1 MQLNPP
7 DIREDFCRNRQKWG
21 KIWLNLLHIH
31 KIFIYICYTVMMVAN
46 DVDRIIRLK
55 RLFDEWRIS
64 MKLHHRLQK
73 GIALLLL
80 LSMLP
85 LSACSEISPQDE
97 ADTTTQGTTVS
108 KEPSQELP
116 PQIQEDPALE
126 ISELMVFNTHGIVDS
141 TGMHCGWIEIHNRK
155 SDAVKLSDYRLE
167 YNGRSFALPD
177 QMLEGD
183 AYVLL
188 YANGKGEGVNAS
200 FTLGSSGT
208 ITLCKGEE
216 IAHSLTY
223 VNRNMD
229 HSFVTATG
237 GETNLPTP
245 GYSEVKAADRLI
257 ISEIM
262 SNSGVTPLG
271 GQLLDYIELYNDG
284 ETPIDLSKLYLSEK
298 EDKLYVNPMENKILE
313 PGEYYL
319 LVRDVNLP
327 FGLSKDGGSLF
338 VTRNDGV
345 LIASATFAAM
355 AGGEVWLHEQGIT
368 TTASPG
374 YPNTA
379 EGHYASICDR
389 KGLVIS
395 EVIASNGSYSKLNK
409 EYYDIVELWN
419 NSDGEINLGDYYF
432 SDSKNDLQKFR
443 LPEITLGAGEYYT
456 FHCTDTAKIAGTA
469 HLNLS
474 SLGEKVYLTKAD
486 GSFSD
491 ALNLP
496 AMPYNV
502 SYGRGD
508 GAMYFFNTPTFG
520 KVNGKGCLTVADVPA
535 VNLAPGEYSGT
546 QKVTLS
552 GEGKI
557 YYTLDGTRPTT
568 SSALYKGEEFE
579 ITETTAI
586 RTFCVQE
593 GAIHSEVVTYNYL
606 IDLPDYE
613 LPVLKISFNHDDL
626 FGSSG
631 IYTKYTSGR
640 EKECSAA
647 FFVDGKEEFSINC
660 GIKISGASS
669 VKFDKKSFQLKFK
682 AKYGTGK
689 LRYKM
694 FDNLDIAEFDSLVV
708 RSGSQGMMN
717 YRTHFNDELVTSL
730 ATESGNMP
738 DLLAQAYRPCN
749 LYLNGEYWGVYY
761 IREKV
766 DEDFI
771 SAHTGY
777 SPESITMVQWI
788 TSLRIGESDLGWK
801 ELVKY
806 ATTHD
811 LSKDEYYQK
820 VADQICLESFV
831 DMFVMRI
838 WASDRDSGN
847 MRAWQSTEGDGKWR
861 FILFDCD
868 ISMENAGGQVSY
880 MFVGA
885 KQKETQKLV
894 RAMMKNE
901 DFRALMI
908 TRFNYHCGHTIA
920 PETTAAKFDAM
931 RDEIAHDMEYSIARW
946 KNAKEPMHSSVS
958 KWLTRVERIK
968 GRLTTESYLES
979 IRIQFVTE
987 LKLTPDEVRAVLG
1000 EEYVKYCG

>member
-1 MQLNPP
+1 MKFQQL
-7 DIREDFCRNRQKWG
+7 
-21 KIWLNLLHIH
+21 
-31 KIFIYICYTVMMVAN
+31 
-46 DVDRIIRLK
+46 LK
-55 RLFDEWRIS
+55 
-64 MKLHHRLQK
+64 KATA
-73 GIALLLL
+73 GLLLL
-80 LSMLP
+80 TMLP
-85 LSACSEISPQDE
+85 LSACSWFNQEPAKDSESAPSASNPQ
-97 ADTTTQGTTVS
+97 
-108 KEPSQELP
+108 KPSTETF
-116 PQIQEDPALE
+116 PQPESNPALE
-126 ISELMVFNTHGIVDS
+126 ISELMVFNAHGITDE
-141 TGMHCGWIEIHNRK
+141 TGKRCGWIEIHNRTAAPV
-155 SDAVKLSDYRLE
+155 SLAE
-167 YNGRSFALPD
+167 YSLGYYGRTFSLPPVT
-177 QMLEGD
+177 LEGNG
-183 AYVLL
+183 YLIL
-188 YANGKGEGVNAS
+188 YANAQGEGLNVS

-208 ITLCKGEE
+208 LLLYKGNQIT
-216 IAHSLTY
+216 HSLTY
-223 VNRNMD
+223 VNRNTD
-229 HSFVTATG
+229 HSFLSSTG

-245 GYSEVKAADRLI
+245 GYGAVKAADQLI
-257 ISEIM
+257 ISEVM
-262 SNSGVTPLG
+262 SNNSITPIDGKLC
-271 GQLLDYIELYNDG
+271 DYVELYNG
-284 ETPIDLSKLYLSEK
+284 GNEPIDLSHYYLSEK
-298 EDKLYVNPMENKILE
+298 AEKLYDHPLE
-313 PGEYYL
+313 QAIIAPGEYYL
-319 LVRDVNLP
+319 LVREKNLP
-327 FGLSKDGGSLF
+327 TGLSKDGGSLF
-338 VTRNDGV
+338 LTRDDGV
-345 LIASATFAAM
+345 LTASATFDAM
-355 AGGEVWLHEQGIT
+355 SGGEVWLHEQGIT

-374 YPNTA
+374 YPNTR
-379 EGHYASICDR
+379 EGHFSSVCDR
-389 KGLVIS
+389 RGLVIS

-419 NSDGEINLGDYYF
+419 NSDEAINLGDYYF
-432 SDSKNDLQKFR
+432 SDSKNDLQRFK
-443 LPEITLGAGEYYT
+443 LPDITLGAGEYYT
-456 FHCTDTAKIAGTA
+456 FHCTDTAKLSGTA

-502 SYGRGD
+502 SYGRGK
-508 GAMYFFNTPTFG
+508 GAMYFFNSPSFG
-520 KVNGKGCLTVADVPA
+520 KANGKGCLTVASVPT
-535 VNLAPGEYSGT
+535 VTLASGEYTGA
-546 QKVTLS
+546 QKVKLV

-568 SSALYKGEEFE
+568 SSELYRGEEFE

-593 GAIHSEVVTYNYL
+593 GAINSEVVTYNYL

-613 LPVLKISFNHDDL
+613 LPVLKIAINHDDM

-640 EKECSAA
+640 EKECSVA
-647 FFVDGKEEFSINC
+647 FFVEGNEEFSINC

-730 ATESGNMP
+730 ATEGGAMP

-749 LYLNGEYWGVYY
+749 LYINGEYWGIYY

-771 SAHTGY
+771 AAHTGY
-777 SPESITMVQWI
+777 SPESITMIQWV

-801 ELVKY
+801 DLVKY

-811 LSKDEYYQK
+811 LSKDEEYQK

-831 DMFVMRI
+831 DMFIMRI

-868 ISMENAGGQVSY
+868 ISMENASGQVSY

-901 DFRALMI
+901 SFRALMI
-908 TRFNYHCGHTIA
+908 ERFNYHCGHTIA
-920 PETTAAKFDAM
+920 PERTAAKFDAM

-958 KWLTRVERIK
+958 KWMARVERIK
-968 GRLTTESYLES
+968 GRLTTEDYLEG

-987 LKLTPDEVRAVLG
+987 LKLSPDEVRAVLG
-1000 EEYVKYCG
+1000 EEYVKYCQ